1 MFWSW
6 TWNQRGDLVSE
17 SDIRECHQ
25 LGKQIAEFELKL
37 DTFKKQRDVCEVII
51 VKLTDKIGSLLM
63 RQRELVE
70 GRAVKAT
77 GA

>member
-6 TWNQRGDLVSE
+6 TWNQRGDLVNE
-17 SDIRECHQ
+17 SDIRECHL

-37 DTFKKQRDVCEVII
+37 DTFKKQREVCDVII
-51 VKLTDKIGSLLM
+51 LKLSDKIGALLM
-63 RQRELVE
+63 RQKDLIENK
-70 GRAVKAT
+70 AAKAT